1 MQTYLSK
8 SALFLNLKDGD
19 SLKLVYII
27 WVMTL
32 IKIVKSEAIIPKFTS
47 ISTIKIK
54 SISHI
59 SFFLRW
65 KERGE
70 EGLIL

>member
-1 MQTYLSK
+1 MKTCLSK

-19 SLKLVYII
+19 GLKLVYII
-27 WVMTL
+27 WVTPL
-32 IKIVKSEAIIPKFTS
+32 IKIMKSENIIPKFTS

-54 SISHI
+54 SMSYI

-70 EGLIL
+70 EELIL